1 MTLITLHELVPDI
14 MADFIH
20 APLHRV
26 ALAHNTFTDDAL
38 ALTVRSS
45 PLSSKPVCGIPLRSR
60 PRL

>member
-45 PLSSKPVCGIPLRSR
+45 EGFSAQLETCVWHPS
-60 PRL
+60 